1 MHYEIKGGA
10 FPVVVCDL
18 HDGEQ
23 MITERGSMVWMTP
36 NMRMETRGGG
46 LGRMFAKAFSGESM
60 FQNIYTAQGDGM
72 ITFGSS
78 FPGKILALDIRPGQ
92 EMILQKSAF
101 LAAETG
107 VELSIHF
114 NKKLGAGL
122 FGGEGFIMQ
131 RLSGR
136 GTAFAEIDGELV
148 EYELKAGE
156 QLVVDTGNV
165 AGFTDGVKMDIRE
178 VPGLK
183 NKLLGGEGLAP
194 DHAHQRRRCG
204 DPTLHPDWKRMKNMS
219 EQMNGAL
226 SGGQKGKTISTSGRF
241 PSVLC
246 HAPDLS
252 SFALHVLAMLLM
264 LCDHLWATLLPQYAM
279 LTHIGR
285 IAFPIF
291 AFLLAE
297 GARHTHDPK
306 NICSAC

>member
-10 FPVVVCDL
+10 FPVVVCNL

-36 NMRMETRGGG
+36 NMKTETSGGG

-60 FQNIYTAQGDGM
+60 FQNIYTAKGDGM

-92 EMILQKSAF
+92 EMILQKTAF

-114 NKKLGAGL
+114 NKKLGVGL

-131 RLSGR
+131 RLSGS

-165 AGFTDGVKMDIRE
+165 AGFTAGVKMEIRE
-178 VPGLK
+178 VPGMK
-183 NKLLGGEGLAP
+183 NKLLGGEGLFNTVLTGPGKVWLQTMPISGVSAAILP
-194 DHAHQRRRCG
+194 YI
-204 DPTLHPDWKRMKNMS
+204 PTGNS
-219 EQMNGAL
+219 
-226 SGGQKGKTISTSGRF
+226 
-241 PSVLC
+241 
-246 HAPDLS
+246 
-252 SFALHVLAMLLM
+252 
-264 LCDHLWATLLPQYAM
+264 
-279 LTHIGR
+279 
-285 IAFPIF
+285 
-291 AFLLAE
+291 
-297 GARHTHDPK
+297 
-306 NICSAC
+306 